1 MNLEVRKY
9 KVKDE
14 IIINCFDTWSIA
26 MQNLIKDNYKII
38 DNYRKRNEEMYFL
51 REKYKRENNIDKIY
65 ELRNEYYNNYDKLK
79 QKFYEILLSE
89 DKSFICF
96 HASRYTEKEK
106 DRIFKEG
113 LRTSSKD
120 NLYNRIENLLYDGYI
135 DEDEMN
141 FLKEHHLLAN
151 KNNMRENQIWVTLG
165 NVNISYSND
174 SGLMNVYDN
183 YGGEIQYFYIEKF
196 QIGSKLNNLSKP
208 YLVVVKLR
216 PSQIVEYELRNLI
229 YNLFNNVCFEN
240 SEKVESEFFTEE
252 ENVIV
257 EDIIEVDENS
267 KIII

>member
-1 MNLEVRKY
+1 MNLDVRKY

-14 IIINCFDTWSIA
+14 IIINCFDTWSTT
-26 MQNLIKDNYKII
+26 MQSLINDNYKII
-38 DNYRKRNEEMYFL
+38 DNYRKRNEEIYFL

-65 ELRNEYYNNYDKLK
+65 ELRNEYYDNYNKLK
-79 QKFYEILLSE
+79 EKFYEILLSE

-113 LRTSSKD
+113 LKTSSKD

-135 DEDEMN
+135 DEDEMS
-141 FLKEHHLLAN
+141 FLKEHHLLA
-151 KNNMRENQIWVTLG
+151 KENNQRENQIWVTLG

-174 SGLMNVYDN
+174 SGLMNLYDN
-183 YGGEIQYFYIEKF
+183 YGGEIQYFCIEKF
-196 QIGSKLNNLSKP
+196 QIGSKLNKLSKP
-208 YLVVVKLR
+208 YLAVVKLR
-216 PSQIVEYELRNLI
+216 PSQIMKYELRNLI
-229 YNLFNNVCFEN
+229 DNLFNNVCFEN
-240 SEKVESEFFTEE
+240 SEKVESEFFTQE

-257 EDIIEVDENS
+257 EDIIEIDENS